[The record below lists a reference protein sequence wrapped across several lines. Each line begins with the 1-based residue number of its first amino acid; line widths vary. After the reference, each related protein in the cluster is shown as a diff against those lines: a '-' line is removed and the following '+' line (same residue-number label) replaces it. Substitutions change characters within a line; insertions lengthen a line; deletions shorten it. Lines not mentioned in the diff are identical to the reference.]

1 MTRSILIATALVLVL
16 ANGAGAGR
24 AEEPKLFGEVGPG
37 FTISFKDAQGN
48 RVTHLDP
55 GAYEI
60 QVKDLGEEH
69 NFHLQGP
76 GVDFSTDVATT
87 GEATWQVTFVDGTYM
102 YFCDPHSNI
111 MRGTFTVGTPPPPPP
126 PSPPTV
132 TPSAPVGAKL
142 LVTAGPAATITLKT
156 VAGKAVK
163 ILKAGG
169 YTIVAR
175 DRSAVHNAH
184 LLGAGVNRSTSV
196 PFVGTKT
203 WKLALKKGT
212 LVFRCDVHRASMR
225 GSVRIV

>member
-60 QVKDLGEEH
+60 QINDQSDEH
-69 NFHLQGP
+69 NFHVKGP
-76 GVDFSTDVATT
+76 GVDVRTEVGTT
-87 GEATWQVTFVDGTYM
+87 GETTWQVTFQDGNYM
-102 YFCDPHSNI
+102 FFCDPHSTI
-111 MRGTFTVGTPPPPPP
+111 MRGTFTVGTPPPTP
-126 PSPPTV
+126 PPTV
-132 TPSAPVGAKL
+132 NPSAPVGAKL
-142 LVTAGPAATITLKT
+142 LLTVGPAATITLKT
-156 VAGKAVK
+156 LGGKAVK

-169 YTIVAR
+169 YTVVAR
-175 DRSAVHNAH
+175 DRSASHDAH
-184 LLGAGVNRSTSV
+184 LLGAGVNRSTAV

-203 WKLALKKGT
+203 WKLALKTGT
-212 LVFRCDVHRASMR
+212 LVFRCDVHRTSMR
-225 GSVRIV
+225 GSVRIL